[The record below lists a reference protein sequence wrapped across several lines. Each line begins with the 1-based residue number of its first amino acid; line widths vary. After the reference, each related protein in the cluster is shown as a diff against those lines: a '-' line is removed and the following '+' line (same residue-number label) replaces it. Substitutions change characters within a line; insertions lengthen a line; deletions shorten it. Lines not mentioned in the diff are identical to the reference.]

1 MSITNHCFWEHN
13 ADDTLLW
20 SVTFPGAYARGKN
33 LDEAI
38 EKMPDDIKSR
48 CEWLKEEYVPTETV
62 VSEEKASSLDIRDAD
77 SDCIFKSESQPLS
90 MEEYIY
96 LRDLALASA
105 KNFLSLYDS
114 VPDKNVSA
122 LSERKTF
129 YGSVPVTAEQMY
141 QHTKNVN
148 SYYFSEIGVEA
159 DNDGNIYECRL
170 RGFRALESMPDFLEN
185 KLYQGSFD
193 EMWSLR
199 KVLRRFIWH
208 DRIHAKAMKRMIYVT
223 FG

>member
-1 MSITNHCFWEHN
+1 
-13 ADDTLLW
+13 
-20 SVTFPGAYARGKN
+20 
-33 LDEAI
+33 
-38 EKMPDDIKSR
+38 
-48 CEWLKEEYVPTETV
+48 
-62 VSEEKASSLDIRDAD
+62 
-77 SDCIFKSESQPLS
+77 
-90 MEEYIY
+90 MEEYIH

-105 KNFLSLYDS
+105 KNFLSLYES

-185 KLYQGSFD
+185 KLYQGSYD